1 MFAPWLLGEVLR
13 VRPESLYLL
22 WQAIIVSGPSGAGKT
37 ETCKLVLRHLAY
49 VTKDSLAQGSSKSSM
64 ELGELLV
71 RTNPLLEAFGNA
83 ETTLNKNSSRFG
95 KFTQIHV
102 SRRGAILGASI
113 QTYLLESTR
122 VVQVPLIAPAHPPS
136 RPPCL
141 AHCRLVTRS
150 PPVLGQHAVNECT
163 YHINYQ
169 LVTGLAAGDR
179 QKLLVDA
186 DANKYSYLR
195 SSSGKATGRRG
206 RDEADFQEVC
216 QVFKSIGVGTDLQ
229 FALFQTMSG
238 LIHLGNITLAE
249 GSNSETVVTNTTELK
264 NSSKLLCTHEALLQ
278 QGLTSRTM
286 KLKGSEMQ
294 AC

>member
-1 MFAPWLLGEVLR
+1 M
-13 VRPESLYLL
+13 RPESLYLL

-122 VVQVPLIAPAHPPS
+122 VVQVQLIAPAHPS
-136 RPPCL
+136 
-141 AHCRLVTRS
+141 AFS
-150 PPVLGQHAVNECT
+150 PPVPHGHPPPS
-163 YHINYQ
+163 
-169 LVTGLAAGDR
+169 R
-179 QKLLVDA
+179 
-186 DANKYSYLR
+186 
-195 SSSGKATGRRG
+195 TGRLLPCPCPIPCRRTRRRSPRG
-206 RDEADFQEVC
+206 PCYLGLRALSCLAPRLCCAVVPPAGPRPAC
-216 QVFKSIGVGTDLQ
+216 RGV
-229 FALFQTMSG
+229 
-238 LIHLGNITLAE
+238 
-249 GSNSETVVTNTTELK
+249 
-264 NSSKLLCTHEALLQ
+264 LLPCSAVAAPLRWLPRIVAKTC
-278 QGLTSRTM
+278 SY
-286 KLKGSEMQ
+286 
-294 AC
+294 

>member
-1 MFAPWLLGEVLR
+1 MLH

-122 VVQVPLIAPAHPPS
+122 VVQVPLIAPPT
-136 RPPCL
+136 RLPCL
-141 AHCRLVTRS
+141 AECRLVTRS
-150 PPVLGQHAVNECT
+150 PPVLG
-163 YHINYQ
+163 
-169 LVTGLAAGDR
+169 
-179 QKLLVDA
+179 
-186 DANKYSYLR
+186 S
-195 SSSGKATGRRG
+195 
-206 RDEADFQEVC
+206 
-216 QVFKSIGVGTDLQ
+216 
-229 FALFQTMSG
+229 
-238 LIHLGNITLAE
+238 TL
-249 GSNSETVVTNTTELK
+249 
-264 NSSKLLCTHEALLQ
+264 
-278 QGLTSRTM
+278 
-286 KLKGSEMQ
+286 
-294 AC
+294 

>member
-1 MFAPWLLGEVLR
+1 M
-13 VRPESLYLL
+13 RPESLYLL

-141 AHCRLVTRS
+141 AHCHLVTAPLPYWGS
-150 PPVLGQHAVNECT
+150 
-163 YHINYQ
+163 
-169 LVTGLAAGDR
+169 
-179 QKLLVDA
+179 
-186 DANKYSYLR
+186 
-195 SSSGKATGRRG
+195 
-206 RDEADFQEVC
+206 
-216 QVFKSIGVGTDLQ
+216 
-229 FALFQTMSG
+229 
-238 LIHLGNITLAE
+238 TL
-249 GSNSETVVTNTTELK
+249 
-264 NSSKLLCTHEALLQ
+264 
-278 QGLTSRTM
+278 
-286 KLKGSEMQ
+286 
-294 AC
+294 

>member
-1 MFAPWLLGEVLR
+1 M
-13 VRPESLYLL
+13 RPESLYLL

-122 VVQVPLIAPAHPPS
+122 VVQGCRLSPPPTRPPS
-136 RPPCL
+136 L
-141 AHCRLVTRS
+141 SECRLVTR
-150 PPVLGQHAVNECT
+150 PRRTGQHAVNECT

>member
-1 MFAPWLLGEVLR
+1 MRSQTACTACSLPLARTRFAPWLLGEVLH

-22 WQAIIVSGPSGAGKT
+22 LQAIIVSGPSGAGKT

-150 PPVLGQHAVNECT
+150 PPVLG
-163 YHINYQ
+163 
-169 LVTGLAAGDR
+169 
-179 QKLLVDA
+179 
-186 DANKYSYLR
+186 S
-195 SSSGKATGRRG
+195 
-206 RDEADFQEVC
+206 
-216 QVFKSIGVGTDLQ
+216 
-229 FALFQTMSG
+229 
-238 LIHLGNITLAE
+238 TL
-249 GSNSETVVTNTTELK
+249 
-264 NSSKLLCTHEALLQ
+264 
-278 QGLTSRTM
+278 
-286 KLKGSEMQ
+286 
-294 AC
+294 